1 MRPVKCFPAKASIL
15 KDMQI
20 LLVDNDR
27 DTRVLYKLLLEGYGA
42 NLIAARSVKEASE
55 MLNWLRPNI
64 LVCEIKFY
72 GESVYP
78 LLKRLRLM
86 KTAYGRYIPI
96 LITSA
101 SPTNSFD
108 QIQGVEVEGY
118 LLKPIEPDHLVLKIS
133 NLLLANK
140 NPSSTYGLESRIE
153 PESEQDFAQLV
164 ANT

>member
-1 MRPVKCFPAKASIL
+1 MRLKCFTAKASIL
-15 KDMQI
+15 KDVQI

-27 DTRVLYKLLLEGYGA
+27 DTRDMYNVLFKDYGA
-42 NLIAARSVKEASE
+42 TLIAAKSIKEASE
-55 MLNWLRPNI
+55 MLNWLLPNI
-64 LVCEIKFY
+64 LVCEIKFS

-78 LLKRLRLM
+78 LLRQLRFM
-86 KTAYGRYIPI
+86 KTAYGRHIPI
-96 LITSA
+96 LVTSA

-118 LLKPIEPDHLVLKIS
+118 LLKPIEPEHLVLKIWS
-133 NLLLANK
+133 LLLANK
-140 NPSSTYGLESRIE
+140 NLSSTYGLESTIE